1 MHQDRIR
8 VLIADD
14 NKDFVTLLGSCI
26 SRYPDMEIA
35 GVARDGAEVLRQIED
50 LHPDVLL
57 LDIIMPRM
65 DGLEVL
71 ETLHDSGEKGPAVF
85 ILSAIG
91 SEQIIRRTM
100 ELGAAYYFIK
110 PFNTEVMIRKIRSVM
125 AGFDETAFN

>member
-1 MHQDRIR
+1 MQKDRVR

-14 NKDFVTLLGSCI
+14 NKDFVILLGSCL
-26 SRYPDMEIA
+26 SLCPDMEVA
-35 GVARDGAEVLRQIED
+35 GFARDGVEVLRQVED

-71 ETLHDSGEKGPAVF
+71 EKLHAAGDSPVIF
-85 ILSAIG
+85 ILSGIG

-100 ELGAAYYFIK
+100 ELGAVYYFIK
-110 PFNTEVMIRKIRSVM
+110 PCNTEVMIEKIRSVM
-125 AGFDETAFN
+125 AGSGETVFN